1 MKFQIHCFK
10 CQKFAHHKNM
20 CTGRTVCSSYRK
32 RSGLHH
38 QWLSWTAVVQI
49 VVKIAQSKLDHVKC
63 GQRKKKKDN
72 EHKIYKE
79 NPFSRSTKNPGGGAW
94 KIKTTH
100 RSPKIIHRMPK
111 SKIQNKILIT
121 KLLQLGPK
129 DWPKFINGII
139 PILSTNVIHTRFL
152 SKGGAKPGEDR
163 KYK

>member
-1 MKFQIHCFK
+1 MYIFYHTHTHTHNQIIQRNILTIPKEIKRLQKWNFK
-10 CQKFAHHKNM
+10 STALNAKSLPTTKM

-79 NPFSRSTKNPGGGAW
+79 NPFSRSTKNPGWGAW

-100 RSPKIIHRMPK
+100 RSPKIIHRMPRY
-111 SKIQNKILIT
+111 KIRY
-121 KLLQLGPK
+121 
-129 DWPKFINGII
+129 
-139 PILSTNVIHTRFL
+139 S
-152 SKGGAKPGEDR
+152 
-163 KYK
+163 